1 MLFSS
6 LILLFSNYRVIVL
19 SNLLNNVAYL
29 TQNNSGIA
37 RRWVFGRS
45 MCWFFGLFYWLP
57 QKVEF
62 LTIATVSIHRLFNL
76 LFPLSTRGLKSA
88 RATRFLCS
96 GIWLAVV
103 GAIILDIF
111 FKIPI
116 QFDRTSSTCG
126 VYYEFEQNNKF
137 ALEVLW
143 FVTVLVLFLM
153 PIGVTLVVNIAIL
166 GVAGA
171 YRMRHTGSR
180 IPSKSAFLTVTLV
193 AWGFICST
201 FPALAVYAI
210 LVVDDTQE
218 IPVLAVIIAWEC
230 LTINV
235 WINPFIYTLINNR
248 FREFLLNLV
257 SGTFDKLSSNLRR

>member
-1 MLFSS
+1 MPTY
-6 LILLFSNYRVIVL
+6 NH
-19 SNLLNNVAYL
+19 L

-88 RATRFLCS
+88 RATRLLCC

-116 QFDRTSSTCG
+116 RFDRTSSTCG
-126 VYYEFEQNNKF
+126 IYYEVEQSNQF
-137 ALEVLW
+137 ALQVLW
-143 FVTVLVLFLM
+143 FVTCLVLFLM

-180 IPSKSAFLTVTLV
+180 IPSKSAFVTVTLV

-201 FPALAVYAI
+201 FPILAVYLFLA
-210 LVVDDTQE
+210 VYSSHE
-218 IPVLAVIIAWEC
+218 IPRLALIIAWEC

-248 FREFLLNLV
+248 FRKFLLNLL
-257 SGTFDKLSSNLRR
+257 SETIDKPQSRLRK